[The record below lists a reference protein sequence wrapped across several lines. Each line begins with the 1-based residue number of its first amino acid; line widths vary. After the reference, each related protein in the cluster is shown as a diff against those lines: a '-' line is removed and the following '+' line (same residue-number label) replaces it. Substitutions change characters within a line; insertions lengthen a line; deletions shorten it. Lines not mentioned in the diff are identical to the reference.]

1 MKTNKEGIDL
11 LHHFESCKLD
21 AYICPASVWTIGWG
35 NTQYEDGSK
44 VRPGDRVTQERA
56 DELFLN
62 ILSGFEKS
70 VQGLVKSK
78 INDNQFSALV
88 PFSYNVGA
96 GNLQKS
102 TLLKKLNIDPSDP
115 SIKDE
120 FLKWNKAG
128 GKALNGL
135 TRRREAES
143 KLYFS

>member
-88 PFSYNVGA
+88 SFSYNVGA